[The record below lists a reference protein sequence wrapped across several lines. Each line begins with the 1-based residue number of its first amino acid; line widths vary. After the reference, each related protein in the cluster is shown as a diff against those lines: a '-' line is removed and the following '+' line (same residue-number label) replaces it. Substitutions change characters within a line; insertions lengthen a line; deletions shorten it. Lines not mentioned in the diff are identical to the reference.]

1 MYTRPTRVFSFCSAS
16 LVPQG
21 KASRRVIAS
30 PIARS
35 DNAAMGCER
44 RAPRLK
50 TRVGRVYKPDIARQ
64 DYPASGYPVHRLL
77 CNMSKQTRPP

>member
-1 MYTRPTRVFSFCSAS
+1 MLIMPLTRMTAPLRKYTRPTQVFSFCSAS

-30 PIARS
+30 PVARS
-35 DNAAMGCER
+35 DNAAIGCER

-50 TRVGRVYKPDIARQ
+50 TRVWRV
-64 DYPASGYPVHRLL
+64 
-77 CNMSKQTRPP
+77 